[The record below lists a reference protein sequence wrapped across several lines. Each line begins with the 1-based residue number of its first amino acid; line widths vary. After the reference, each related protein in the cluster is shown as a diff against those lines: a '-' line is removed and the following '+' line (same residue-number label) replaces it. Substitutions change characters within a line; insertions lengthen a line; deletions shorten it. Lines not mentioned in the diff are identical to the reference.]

1 LHIAKAFH
9 YLLDL
14 VVVTG
19 RLTEPLVITG
29 NESADVL
36 DVLAFSINGSFE
48 WEEVNMDGKFE
59 PGAGEPITDMGLRGL
74 HPYL

>member
-1 LHIAKAFH
+1 M
-9 YLLDL
+9 
-14 VVVTG
+14 TG

-29 NESADVL
+29 NESADESADVL